1 MSSKSPPSPQI
12 ANGLPAAPK
21 DPEKERKKA
30 EKAQKFNEKK
40 AKAKAANAQATQGP
54 SKTMA
59 KKAKQDTSKD
69 EPLPPYIEK
78 TLPGEKKS
86 MCSHIHQ

>member
-1 MSSKSPPSPQI
+1 MSSKTPPPV
-12 ANGLPAAPK
+12 ANGLTAAPK

-30 EKAQKFNEKK
+30 EKTQKYNEKK
-40 AKAKAANAQATQGP
+40 AKAKAANAQATQGS

-59 KKAKQDTSKD
+59 KKVKQDSSKD

-78 TLPGEKKS
+78 TPPGEKKS
-86 MCSHIHQ
+86 KLSHSHL

>member
-1 MSSKSPPSPQI
+1 MSSKSPPPPQI
-12 ANGLPAAPK
+12 ANGLPAASK

-30 EKAQKFNEKK
+30 EKLQKFNEKK

-69 EPLPPYIEK
+69 DSLPPYVEK
-78 TLPGEKKS
+78 TPRGEKKS
-86 MCSHIHQ
+86 MCSHVHR

>member
-1 MSSKSPPSPQI
+1 MMSSKSPPPM
-12 ANGLPAAPK
+12 ANGLTAAPK

-30 EKAQKFNEKK
+30 EKAQKYNEKK
-40 AKAKAANAQATQGP
+40 AKAKAANAQSIQDP
-54 SKTMA
+54 SKTLA

-78 TLPGEKKS
+78 TPPGEKKS
-86 MCSHIHQ
+86 E